1 MYDHPV
7 DDTYHDYQLPGQS
20 NRDGFR
26 PTSLFVP
33 PLQSYAAD
41 EWGLLG
47 HPSFN
52 DPGTST
58 SSASPNSLYFANSI
72 GSSMVSH
79 GFCPQPEQELTRF
92 SEGIARSYA
101 STPLSSAGFESARN
115 FSSSLLETQ
124 QGPLADANG
133 PCHTRFVYEDPKIP
147 KQKKD
152 KTLRTCMTCFV
163 KKRPVSHCSIDYPSS
178 PLHGPK
184 LQESQELHVHRQI
197 QRLNRFWLL
206 SFLLV

>member
-7 DDTYHDYQLPGQS
+7 DNIFHDYQLPGQS
-20 NRDGFR
+20 NRNGFR
-26 PTSLFVP
+26 PPTLFVP
-33 PLQSYAAD
+33 PLPSRAAD
-41 EWGLLG
+41 EWDLLG

-79 GFCPQPEQELTRF
+79 GFCPQPEQELTCF

-101 STPLSSAGFESARN
+101 STPLSSAGFDNARN
-115 FSSSLLETQ
+115 FSSSLLDTQ
-124 QGPLADANG
+124 QGQLVDANG
-133 PCHTRFVYEDPKIP
+133 PCHTRFVYEDPTIP

-163 KKRPVSHCSIDYPSS
+163 KKSPVSHCSIDYPSS
-178 PLHGPK
+178 PLRGPK
-184 LQESQELHVHRQI
+184 LQRSQELHVHRQI
-197 QRLNRFWLL
+197 QRLSRF
-206 SFLLV
+206 